1 MEIYCCSDTVDENGP
16 QRDIGE
22 LRYELM
28 IRKTTMNSFKR
39 YELYNFFPVMAG
51 LTIKIDLKVT

>member
-1 MEIYCCSDTVDENGP
+1 
-16 QRDIGE
+16 
-22 LRYELM
+22 M

-51 LTIKIDLKVT
+51 LTIKVDLKVTQSSLGYQLSLVTQTKFDQML